1 MNTMRNDTRHLLDL
15 LVDNELSE
23 TERRELL
30 ARCEAQPD
38 GWRACALAFL
48 EAQDWSTT
56 FGEPRATELA
66 APTQPV
72 SNPQPPNSEIAE
84 RQRPPLITGVKPSPP
99 RRYWNLSSAAGGLA
113 MAASLLLA
121 FGLGLWMNASRLRG
135 LLSPPNHDFVIGSG
149 GDAEQG
155 TSPSAIG
162 RRPSSDSPQN
172 VRLVVGGSPGNN
184 EVQVPI
190 VEGEGVDDDWWRRP
204 PAAMPDDV
212 RRALER
218 LGHQVRERRQLVPF
232 DLEDGRRIMVPVDQV
247 DVEPAEE
254 QLYQ

>member
-23 TERRELL
+23 DERRELL

-48 EAQDWSTT
+48 EAQDWSNT

-72 SNPQPPNSEIAE
+72 SDPKPANSEIAE
-84 RQRPPLITGVKPSPP
+84 RQRPPLVLAGRASPP
-99 RRYWNLSSAAGGLA
+99 RRYWNLSSAVGGLA

-121 FGLGLWMNASRLRG
+121 FGLGLWMNASRLG
-135 LLSPPNHDFVIGSG
+135 DLLSPPNHDFVIDSG
-149 GDAEQG
+149 EDAEPG
-155 TSPSAIG
+155 ASPSAIG
-162 RRPSSDSPQN
+162 RRPSSGSPQN
-172 VRLVVGGSPGNN
+172 VRLVVGGSPGN

-190 VEGEGVDDDWWRRP
+190 VEGGNDSDWWRRP

-254 QLYQ
+254 RLYQ